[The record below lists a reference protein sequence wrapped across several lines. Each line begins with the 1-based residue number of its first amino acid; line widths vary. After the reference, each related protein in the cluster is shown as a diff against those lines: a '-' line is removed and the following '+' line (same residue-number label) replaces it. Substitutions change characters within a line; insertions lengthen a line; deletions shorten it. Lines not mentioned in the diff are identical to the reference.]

1 MSSDDGDQG
10 DYRKLANALPQIIWT
25 CDAEGRLDWVNDRWT
40 ELTGLSLE
48 ESLRDK
54 GALAA
59 VHPDDREHVQR
70 CFAAALSTSSTCEME
85 YRLRTRAGVY
95 RFHLGRVVPIRGDD
109 GKVMRWVAAVFD
121 MHDRKEAEQALRAS
135 ERRFEAVFS
144 LNPQPTVIT
153 RVSDGMLLSV
163 NDAFLRMTGFSRDEV
178 LGKNPVLLGIWTAP
192 QRASTVALLR
202 AGAEVEVACVR
213 KDGRVLTLVLSSAPI
228 DVGGEPCLVTV
239 STDATERLAAEAA
252 LRESEALARAR
263 ADELAV
269 LMDAVPAAVLVARD
283 PACQELHGN
292 RALHALLGSDPGQNL
307 ARTALGAGDDR
318 GFKVLVDGVDVPPGE
333 LPLQRAAR
341 GDEVR
346 PHEIVLEFP
355 GGRAI
360 HLYGGAVTLREPSGE
375 PRGAI
380 GALVDVTRL
389 KETEARLHEVARQKD
404 EFLALLSHELRNPLA
419 PILTAVQ
426 LMELRGN
433 VATPRE
439 REVIARQAQHL
450 IRLVD
455 DLLDVARVAR
465 GKVTLSKK
473 WLELARVVEQAVE
486 ATEPLLSQRRHQLT
500 LSVPAEGLAIEG
512 DEVRLTQVVN
522 NLLTN
527 AARYTPPG
535 GHIEVTARREGG
547 DVVLRVRDDG
557 EGIDSSL
564 LPHVFEMFVQ
574 GERGSDRALGGLG
587 LGLSL
592 VRTLTMMHG
601 GAVSA
606 KSAGVGRGSEFT
618 VRLPAAAAAPPSAAP
633 EARPPQSR
641 PPQARRR
648 RVLVVDDNR
657 DGAELIAEMLSK
669 SGHEV
674 RIAHDASRALSLV
687 DAFRP
692 QIAILDIGLP
702 VMDGYTLGRELHT
715 RLQDAPPILIALS
728 GYGQDSDKRSSDA
741 AGFRLHLVK
750 PIDARVLVPLLDGL
764 PDDAGGR

>member
-1 MSSDDGDQG
+1 
-10 DYRKLANALPQIIWT
+10 
-25 CDAEGRLDWVNDRWT
+25 
-40 ELTGLSLE
+40 
-48 ESLRDK
+48 
-54 GALAA
+54 
-59 VHPDDREHVQR
+59 
-70 CFAAALSTSSTCEME
+70 
-85 YRLRTRAGVY
+85 
-95 RFHLGRVVPIRGDD
+95 
-109 GKVMRWVAAVFD
+109 

-192 QRASTVALLR
+192 QRASTLALLR

-228 DVGGEPCLVTV
+228 DVGGEPCLV
-239 STDATERLAAEAA
+239 
-252 LRESEALARAR
+252 
-263 ADELAV
+263 
-269 LMDAVPAAVLVARD
+269 
-283 PACQELHGN
+283 
-292 RALHALLGSDPGQNL
+292 
-307 ARTALGAGDDR
+307 
-318 GFKVLVDGVDVPPGE
+318 
-333 LPLQRAAR
+333 
-341 GDEVR
+341 
-346 PHEIVLEFP
+346 
-355 GGRAI
+355 
-360 HLYGGAVTLREPSGE
+360 
-375 PRGAI
+375 
-380 GALVDVTRL
+380 
-389 KETEARLHEVARQKD
+389 
-404 EFLALLSHELRNPLA
+404 
-419 PILTAVQ
+419 
-426 LMELRGN
+426 
-433 VATPRE
+433 
-439 REVIARQAQHL
+439 
-450 IRLVD
+450 
-455 DLLDVARVAR
+455 
-465 GKVTLSKK
+465 
-473 WLELARVVEQAVE
+473 
-486 ATEPLLSQRRHQLT
+486 
-500 LSVPAEGLAIEG
+500 
-512 DEVRLTQVVN
+512 
-522 NLLTN
+522 LLTN

-618 VRLPAAAAAPPSAAP
+618 VRLPAAAAPPSAAP
-633 EARPPQSR
+633 EARPPEPR

-687 DAFRP
+687 DR
-692 QIAILDIGLP
+692 
-702 VMDGYTLGRELHT
+702 
-715 RLQDAPPILIALS
+715 S
-728 GYGQDSDKRSSDA
+728 GPRSPSSTSA
-741 AGFRLHLVK
+741 C
-750 PIDARVLVPLLDGL
+750 P
-764 PDDAGGR
+764 